1 MTNEEAREILKRVE
15 IAKPIKFEDYADMRE
30 ALNMANKALEQE
42 LYIHDTCMKCV
53 EFSEFKQQPT
63 GWISVSERL
72 PEKNG
77 NYLVTVEANDGT
89 ASIKFQM
96 VDHYGP
102 EWLHEEKMRKV
113 IAWMPLPE
121 PYKGGGE
128 EE

>member
-1 MTNEEAREILKRVE
+1 MTKETTEYIKTIRHIMALSLDTMTDEEINNCEEI
-15 IAKPIKFEDYADMRE
+15 IK
-30 ALNMANKALEQE
+30 LIKEQ
-42 LYIHDTCMKCV
+42 
-53 EFSEFKQQPT
+53 PR
-63 GWISVSERL
+63 WIPCSERL

-102 EWLHEEKMRKV
+102 DWLHEEKHEKV

-121 PYKGGGE
+121 PYQSND
-128 EE
+128 